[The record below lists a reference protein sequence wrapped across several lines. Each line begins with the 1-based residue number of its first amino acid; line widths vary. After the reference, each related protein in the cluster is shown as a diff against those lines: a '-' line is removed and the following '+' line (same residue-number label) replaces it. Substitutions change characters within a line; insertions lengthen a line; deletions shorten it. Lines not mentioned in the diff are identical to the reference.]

1 MKKEARCQYLYR
13 GKLPYYHYNVIF
25 FSFLII
31 MNIEQMP
38 QEKSPWFP
46 ETSEFFLPFL
56 FFGVEARIAVHK
68 LKPLTLKLIF
78 GNWHL

>member
-1 MKKEARCQYLYR
+1 
-13 GKLPYYHYNVIF
+13 
-25 FSFLII
+25 

-46 ETSEFFLPFL
+46 AISEFFLPFL
-56 FFGVEARIAVHK
+56 FFCVEARIAVHK

>member
-1 MKKEARCQYLYR
+1 
-13 GKLPYYHYNVIF
+13 
-25 FSFLII
+25 
-31 MNIEQMP
+31 MNTEQMP

-46 ETSEFFLPFL
+46 EISELFLPFL
-56 FFGVEARIAVHK
+56 FFCVEARIAVYK

>member
-1 MKKEARCQYLYR
+1 
-13 GKLPYYHYNVIF
+13 
-25 FSFLII
+25 

-38 QEKSPWFP
+38 QEKSLWFP

-56 FFGVEARIAVHK
+56 SFCVEARIAIHK
-68 LKPLTLKLIF
+68 LKPRTLKFIF